1 MLYSLA
7 NSVIRYT
14 IYMFTAI
21 LILAIHNSL
30 CVPKDNAIL
39 PSILSVYIAIAS

>member
-21 LILAIHNSL
+21 WILAIHNSL

-39 PSILSVYIAIAS
+39 PSILAICVHSYS